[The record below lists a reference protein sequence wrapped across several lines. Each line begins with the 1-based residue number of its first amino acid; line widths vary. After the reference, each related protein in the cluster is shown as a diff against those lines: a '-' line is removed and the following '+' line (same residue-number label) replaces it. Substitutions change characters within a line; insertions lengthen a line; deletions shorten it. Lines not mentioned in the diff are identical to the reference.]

1 MRVILCSLVLCL
13 MTTSS
18 LASTATPIRLVIHGG
33 AGTIDRARLSAERE
47 AEYTAALAIALAAGH
62 AVLERGG
69 SSVDA
74 VIAAITVMEDSP
86 LFNAGRGAVFN
97 HEGRNEHDASI
108 MDGATRGAGAVAAV
122 GVIRNPI
129 RAAEAVMRHS
139 PHVMLTGAGAEAF
152 AREQGLEIVDPS
164 WFRTE
169 ERWRQLQKA
178 IAGERIERDHDAQ
191 PARAYREDDKRGTVG
206 AVALDRHGN
215 LAAGTS
221 TGGLTNKRYGR
232 IGDSPVIGAGTWAD
246 NRSVAVSATGTGE
259 MFIRT
264 AAAHSVAE
272 TGPPRRQDRRRCGRR
287 HPGRGGR
294 DRRRRRPDRARREG
308 RLRDALQHQRY
319 VPGHGGRGRRGLGR
333 HLRRAGAPHQP
344 AARPLS
350 GAPRVRG
357 RRQAALIVRCRRP
370 CGRGRHA
377 RAARAWP
384 RWPVRAP

>member
-1 MRVILCSLVLCL
+1 
-13 MTTSS
+13 MTTSTQACA
-18 LASTATPIRLVIHGG
+18 ASPTRLVIHGG

-74 VIAAITVMEDSP
+74 VIAAIIVMEDSP

-97 HEGRNEHDASI
+97 HDGRNEHDASI
-108 MDGATRGAGAVAAV
+108 MDGATRSAGAVAAV

-139 PHVMLTGAGAEAF
+139 AHVMLGGAGAEAF
-152 AREQGLEIVDPS
+152 AREQGLEIVDPA

-178 IAGERIERDHDAQ
+178 IAAQRIVRDHDAQ
-191 PARAYREDDKRGTVG
+191 PESAYRDDDKRGTVG

-259 MFIRT
+259 MFIRS
-264 AAAHSVAE
+264 AASHTVAE
-272 TGPPRRQDRRRCGRR
+272 LVRLAGKTPADAADATRPGGGARGGEG
-287 HPGRGGR
+287 GRGG
-294 DRRRRRPDRARREG
+294 
-308 RLRDALQHQRY
+308 
-319 VPGHGGRGRRGLGR
+319 PGPRGN
-333 HLRRAGAPHQP
+333 
-344 AARPLS
+344 
-350 GAPRVRG
+350 
-357 RRQAALIVRCRRP
+357 
-370 CGRGRHA
+370 
-377 RAARAWP
+377 
-384 RWPVRAP
+384 